1 MSSQV
6 AGATIANIWEIES
19 ATKAGRVTLRDI
31 DYGTLGIYSFG
42 AANGGT
48 VMTAGLTANAP
59 VFSFRWT
66 QAVNL
71 CLVRRFRLSM
81 AAVTAFTAGGAIFN
95 LFAARS
101 FTVVDSGG
109 TSVLPT
115 GNQNKLRTSGMGT
128 TLVGDARI
136 SATVAL
142 TPGTRTLD
150 SNPLASIVGGCPNVA
165 GQQIILPGT
174 AMLDFRPGEHP
185 LILAQN
191 EGLVLQANVPA
202 TGTWFWSVILD
213 IAELAAY

>member
-1 MSSQV
+1 MASQIG
-6 AGATIANIWEIES
+6 GATIANILEVEA
-19 ATKAGRVTLRDI
+19 ATKAARVTLRDI
-31 DYGTLGIYSFG
+31 DYGALGIYSLG

-48 VMTAGLTANAP
+48 VMTAGLGANAP
-59 VFSFRWT
+59 VLSFRWT
-66 QAVNL
+66 QAANL

-81 AAVTAFTAGGAIFN
+81 AAVTAFTAGAAIFN
-95 LFAARS
+95 LFVARS

-109 TSVLPT
+109 TSVLPS

-150 SNPLASIVGGCPNVA
+150 SNPVATIVGGCPNVA
-165 GQQIILPGT
+165 GQQIILPDT
-174 AMLDFRPGEHP
+174 RMLDFRPGEHP

-191 EGLVLQANVPA
+191 EGLVLQATVPA
-202 TGTWFWSVILD
+202 TGTWFWSAILD
-213 IAELAAY
+213 YAELAAY